1 MTSACE
7 IGEEVT
13 AKVSKGKSTVSQS
26 PTIMDRRT
34 ERLRS
39 EETNKGGE
47 GNL

>member
-26 PTIMDRRT
+26 PTIMDRT

-39 EETNKGGE
+39 EETNKG
-47 GNL
+47 NL